1 MKIHCSGLIV
11 LLVFPYWTV
20 CHKYEVHN
28 IFFADPDVIRGIRQC
43 EAINKLVYIS
53 CKPEGFAMENFV
65 KLGSTR
71 GIASKRDKTAPFTP
85 RYAVPVDLF
94 PHTSHTELVILFER
108 VYGS

>member
-1 MKIHCSGLIV
+1 MYLTV
-11 LLVFPYWTV
+11 LLVSLLQFWIV
-20 CHKYEVHN
+20 SNKYEVYN

-71 GIASKRDKTAPFTP
+71 GIASKRDKSAPFTP

-108 VYGS
+108 VYDS